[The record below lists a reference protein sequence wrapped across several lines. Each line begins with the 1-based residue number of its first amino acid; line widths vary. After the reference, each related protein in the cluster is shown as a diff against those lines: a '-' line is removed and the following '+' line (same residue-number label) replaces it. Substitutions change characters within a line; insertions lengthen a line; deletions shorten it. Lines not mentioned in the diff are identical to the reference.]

1 MKHEKKTE
9 KQLTDEL
16 EALRQRVT
24 ELEVLEVERNRTEE
38 ALRKANTFLKNI
50 LDSSSSI
57 SILSTDLEGNVLF
70 WNTGAE
76 NIFGYKADEM
86 VGREKIDI
94 LYSDDET
101 KKVTKELSASLLKD
115 REGKSCEIKERTKN
129 GRELCI
135 HLTLSPRFDENGEI
149 VGILGIGEDI
159 TERVQAEEALKNS
172 QEKLYQAQKMDTL
185 GTLVA
190 GMAHE
195 INNPINLIMYNISL
209 FQKVWHD
216 CLPVLNQY
224 GGKEPGRKYGGL
236 TYDFL
241 EENSDRLLSDM
252 DMAANRVAKIVSDLK
267 NFARQSNVVDK
278 SSMQINTA
286 VENALRLAQT
296 SLRKSGVELEIDLAS
311 DLPLLKGNLQNIEQI
326 ILNLVINAVQAI
338 DHDQGV
344 VRIATGF
351 QNKDRRIFVSITDN
365 GCGVAPDISDKLF
378 DPFVTDKQAEGGTGL
393 GLSVTYSLVN
403 AHDGEI
409 VFQSHK
415 GKGTTFTV
423 FFPTVVKEA
432 TGRILVVDDDKS
444 IRDMLTKALTE
455 AGPYLVEEAS
465 NGIEACIKLGTYR
478 PDLLILD
485 MFMPEMDGLEV
496 CRTIKS
502 EPEFSDMNVI
512 ITTGFPDHQKL
523 KEVAALGF
531 DRIHYKPFNLPDFL
545 KAVSNIFSQG
555 LPSWKAI

>member
-9 KQLTDEL
+9 KQLADEL
-16 EALRQRVT
+16 EALRQRIT

-38 ALRKANTFLKNI
+38 ALRKTNTFLKNI

-57 SILSTDLEGNVLF
+57 SILSTDLEGTVLF
-70 WNTGAE
+70 WNKGAE
-76 NIFGYKADEM
+76 NIFGYEADEM
-86 VGREKIDI
+86 VGRQKIDM

-101 KKVTKELSASLLKD
+101 KRVTKELSASLLKN
-115 REGKSCEIKERTKN
+115 REGKSCEIKEITKN

-224 GGKEPGRKYGGL
+224 GSKEPGKKYGGL

-252 DMAANRVAKIVSDLK
+252 DMAASRVAKIVSDLK

-296 SLRKSGVELEIDLAS
+296 SLRKSGVELKIDLAS

-409 VFQSHK
+409 VFQSQK
-415 GKGTTFTV
+415 GEGTTFTV
-423 FFPTVVKEA
+423 FFPTVGKEA
-432 TGRILVVDDDKS
+432 TARILIVDDDKA

-455 AGPYLVEEAS
+455 AGPYLVDEAS

-502 EPEFSDMNVI
+502 ETEFSDMNVI

-523 KEVAALGF
+523 KEVVALGF
-531 DRIHYKPFNLPDFL
+531 DRIHYKPFDLPDFL
-545 KAVSNIFSQG
+545 KAVSNISSKFSINPG
-555 LPSWKAI
+555 